1 MSYSWRDLLGDLSGY
16 RTKYLDAM
24 SLLDACDEDKIWLA
38 KQLEQRDELV
48 RQLKL
53 MIDRPDPPEIS
64 YIVEKD
70 TVWIQEQIDSMG
82 LFMVR
87 QPLDVTYR
95 LTNHSNML
103 NIVAWD
109 TTDKIKYIKERF
121 DCENFAIL
129 FKAMVD
135 LYFHLNQVAII
146 IDYKSH
152 HGYNLI
158 MFPNGKHMV
167 CEPQS
172 DGLYLWT
179 ERIQNFYSMKGAI
192 CTL

>member
-1 MSYSWRDLLGDLSGY
+1 MSYSFCDLLGDLSGY
-16 RTKYLDAM
+16 RPKYLNAI
-24 SLLDACDEDKIWLA
+24 SLLDACDDDKIWLA
-38 KQLEQRDELV
+38 QQLAQRDELI

-53 MIDRPDPPEIS
+53 LTPRPSPPEIT
-64 YIVEKD
+64 YVVEKN
-70 TVWIQEQIDSMG
+70 TVWIQQQIDSMG

-95 LTNHSNML
+95 LTNQSNML

-109 TTDKIKYIKERF
+109 VTDQIRYIKERF

-146 IDYKSH
+146 IDYKSR

-158 MFPNGKHMV
+158 LYPNGKHQV

-179 ERIQNFYSMKGAI
+179 KRIEDFYSMKGAI
-192 CTL
+192 CTI